1 MQDGTGGMAQ
11 AGWCSQGSAGRCR
24 TGQDKRAQ
32 DITAH
37 LAIRATTGR
46 QHVCTAR
53 PTGGGASAQGG
64 AWLVWK
70 WAGLR
75 SQGAGLQRQVGWEGT
90 ESMPGLRRV
99 PLTLQDMMVVGVTL
113 ARWITLSGALPYS
126 CPLQECES
134 PRPMST
140 HSPFCILQGP
150 HVPSHWVGFLRVAA
164 QPLSVSGLSHMF
176 GQWLQI
182 PPHALFHGLPYTLSP
197 TLAGCGGQLHALG
210 EGCMPSLHAFPA
222 RATWGCC

>member
-1 MQDGTGGMAQ
+1 M
-11 AGWCSQGSAGRCR
+11 
-24 TGQDKRAQ
+24 
-32 DITAH
+32 I
-37 LAIRATTGR
+37 
-46 QHVCTAR
+46 V
-53 PTGGGASAQGG
+53 GGASQP
-64 AWLVWK
+64 
-70 WAGLR
+70 
-75 SQGAGLQRQVGWEGT
+75 GAGLQRQVGWEDAV
-90 ESMPGLRRV
+90 SMPGLRRV
-99 PLTLQDMMVVGVTL
+99 PLTLQDMMVAGVTL
-113 ARWITLSGALPYS
+113 ACWITLSGALPYS

-134 PRPMST
+134 PHPMSP

-176 GQWLQI
+176 GQWPQI

-197 TLAGCGGQLHALG
+197 TLAGCGGQLRALG

>member
-1 MQDGTGGMAQ
+1 
-11 AGWCSQGSAGRCR
+11 
-24 TGQDKRAQ
+24 
-32 DITAH
+32 
-37 LAIRATTGR
+37 
-46 QHVCTAR
+46 
-53 PTGGGASAQGG
+53 
-64 AWLVWK
+64 
-70 WAGLR
+70 
-75 SQGAGLQRQVGWEGT
+75 
-90 ESMPGLRRV
+90 MPGLRRV
-99 PLTLQDMMVVGVTL
+99 PLTLQDMMVAGVTL
-113 ARWITLSGALPYS
+113 ACWITLSGALPYS

-134 PRPMST
+134 PHPMSP

-150 HVPSHWVGFLRVAA
+150 HVPSPWVGFLCVAA

-182 PPHALFHGLPYTLSP
+182 PPHALFHGLPHTLSP